1 LQVGA
6 ALFRSEDA
14 GESFVPAS
22 GGLAIE
28 LFGLGKD
35 AVFAIGSRDD
45 VRGIWR
51 STDRGASWRR
61 IDDAAHRWGGRYRV
75 VAGDPRRAGRVY
87 VGTDGRG
94 LFYGDPID

>member
-1 LQVGA
+1 M
-6 ALFRSEDA
+6 
-14 GESFVPAS
+14 
-22 GGLAIE
+22 
-28 LFGLGKD
+28 
-35 AVFAIGSRDD
+35 
-45 VRGIWR
+45 RGIWR

-61 IDDAAHRWGGRYRV
+61 IDDAAHLWGGRYRV